1 MNQSNS
7 KTAEALE
14 DEIEKVERR
23 FANLTVYGYLKAEKD
38 ELLISIMDI
47 FQEMMWQRLVGA
59 VEPRQKSWRAFWKG
73 IGSRR
78 LSKQVSNNW
87 VGSLVSQP
95 NIFLLG
101 NPNPIRLDG
110 ANKYV
115 AVRTLPVHHL
125 FYDTCW

>member
-1 MNQSNS
+1 M
-7 KTAEALE
+7 E

-23 FANLTVYGYLKAEKD
+23 FANLTVCGYLKAEKD

-59 VEPRQKSWRAFWKG
+59 WNHVRKVGGLFGRG

-101 NPNPIRLDG
+101 NPKSNPL
-110 ANKYV
+110 
-115 AVRTLPVHHL
+115 
-125 FYDTCW
+125 